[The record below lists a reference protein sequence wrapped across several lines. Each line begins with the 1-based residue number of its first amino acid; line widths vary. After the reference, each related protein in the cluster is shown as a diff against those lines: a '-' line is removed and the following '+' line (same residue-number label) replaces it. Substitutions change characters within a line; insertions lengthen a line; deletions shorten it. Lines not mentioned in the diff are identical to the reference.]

1 MNISESEASAI
12 PAAKTCGCKQQQD
25 GKKVT
30 YAFIDSYHNICIDK
44 KDIISSELDACEKLV
59 RYTADQTEKQVIGKE
74 ISELK
79 IMLDLL
85 H

>member
-12 PAAKTCGCKQQQD
+12 LVAKTCGCKERQD
-25 GKKVT
+25 VEKVT

-44 KDIISSELDACEKLV
+44 RDIISSELDACEKLV
-59 RYTADQTEKQVIGKE
+59 RYTTDQTEKQVIEKE
-74 ISELK
+74 ISELE
-79 IMLDLL
+79 IMLDLS

>member
-1 MNISESEASAI
+1 M
-12 PAAKTCGCKQQQD
+12 PAF
-25 GKKVT
+25 V
-30 YAFIDSYHNICIDK
+30 DSYHNICIDK

-59 RYTADQTEKQVIGKE
+59 RYTTDQTEKQVIEKE

>member
-12 PAAKTCGCKQQQD
+12 LVAKTCGCKEQQD
-25 GKKVT
+25 GKKVA
-30 YAFIDSYHNICIDK
+30 YAFVDSHHNICIDK
-44 KDIISSELDACEKLV
+44 KDIISSELYACEKLV
-59 RYTADQTEKQVIGKE
+59 IYATDQTEIQVIEKE
-74 ISELK
+74 VSELK